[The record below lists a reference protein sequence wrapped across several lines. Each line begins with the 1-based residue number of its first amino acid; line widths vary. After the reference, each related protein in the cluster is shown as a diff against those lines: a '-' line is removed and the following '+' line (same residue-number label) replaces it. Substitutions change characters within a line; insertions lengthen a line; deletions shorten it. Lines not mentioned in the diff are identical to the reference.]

1 MMHGTVSNTL
11 RTGLASLVLLA
22 LPHAY
27 AQNVDLL
34 VKHFAVSTGS
44 DGIKRSTE
52 FSERLTRTQNIV
64 WISRVLPSGAH
75 SDHDHAKG
83 GDEHKHLDASTASR
97 WITRAANGDI
107 HLRLVPND
115 EKVLVTVTKTDYG
128 NVGFD
133 GSWAA
138 AWSLI
143 DPATLKRM
151 KAGPTVGDLTPT
163 RWLKKIATSKWSGM
177 QSCKFRCWWSLLTKA
192 RVARRWCRCL
202 APRHRAPGTNYRVSR
217 KRTIQTTLINSLAQD
232 DVKNRQVLVSIAFNS
247 SAPVSITQSAIN

>member
-151 KAGPTVGDLTPT
+151 KAGPTVGDLTPYT
-163 RWLKKIATSKWSGM
+163 LAEKDRNLKVVWNAKLQVPMLVESSDKS
-177 QSCKFRCWWSLLTKA
+177 S
-192 RVARRWCRCL
+192 RR
-202 APRHRAPGTNYRVSR
+202 
-217 KRTIQTTLINSLAQD
+217 QT
-232 DVKNRQVLVSIAFNS
+232 VVQVLGTPASRPWDKLQGF
-247 SAPVSITQSAIN
+247 TQKDYSDYLD